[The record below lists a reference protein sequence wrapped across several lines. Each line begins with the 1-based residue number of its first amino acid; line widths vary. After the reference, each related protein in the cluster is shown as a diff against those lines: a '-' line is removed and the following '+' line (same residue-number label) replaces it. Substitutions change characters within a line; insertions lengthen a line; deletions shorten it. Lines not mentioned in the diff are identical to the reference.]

1 MVLAL
6 TLIVDSNIL
15 FASVIKDGVNAKLIL
30 SDRLHLIAP
39 EKLFE
44 EFERNRA
51 VLVKRTHRSV
61 EEFEKFL
68 NVLEERIEVIPKS
81 EFKPWLKE
89 AKKKSPA
96 NDFPFTALAKAYGC
110 SVWSNDKELKESMK
124 KTGFAEVLNTDEVLQ
139 KLGFEVDPTTE
150 KLKPVPLLLY

>member
-51 VLVKRTHRSV
+51 VLVKRTHRAV

-110 SVWSNDKELKESMK
+110 SLWSNDRKIKACAIAVILNRVNNIISIFFPIIINFRDRLK
-124 KTGFAEVLNTDEVLQ
+124 
-139 KLGFEVDPTTE
+139 FEI
-150 KLKPVPLLLY
+150 